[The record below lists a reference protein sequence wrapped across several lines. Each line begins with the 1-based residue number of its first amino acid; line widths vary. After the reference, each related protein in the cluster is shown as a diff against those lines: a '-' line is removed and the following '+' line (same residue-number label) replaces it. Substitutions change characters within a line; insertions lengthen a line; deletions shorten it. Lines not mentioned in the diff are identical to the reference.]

1 MIVQSLMRLSTT
13 ARSTGHGPSEGTGA
27 RVSDCSARNRL
38 RREMVMNNRDKS
50 DESPAEKKAR
60 DVAAKLDETAEPMA
74 GTSDMESHAAVGYT
88 EQNVEAR
95 AQNAA
100 EEEGVT
106 LHRNPDGSH
115 TAIDESKAAEA
126 TPSPG
131 SDSPGTENSGT
142 ERSGSSGASVAPGM
156 GAAVGT
162 TSEPDDIDS
171 VPGMGNAV
179 GSTAEGGAAST
190 AAAATSAGSTTAG
203 NASATATD
211 DTEAGQ
217 VSAAGDGQKPAGEA
231 ATDELDQADVVKIL
245 RGGDSVMLATALADG
260 KILAH
265 PMAPQQVTEDADVWF
280 FLALDGDQAKALQTN
295 PEVNLSIA
303 EAGNWLSVAGR
314 VEFVDDEAKVDDL
327 WSDSAKAWFDDRRDP
342 NLGLVKV
349 ITHSAQ
355 HWGLPGGKAS
365 GLFRMVKS
373 KIAGDRPAG
382 GTKTTEL

>member
-1 MIVQSLMRLSTT
+1 
-13 ARSTGHGPSEGTGA
+13 
-27 RVSDCSARNRL
+27 
-38 RREMVMNNRDKS
+38 MVMNNRDKS
-50 DESPAEKKAR
+50 DESPAEEKAR
-60 DVAAKLDETAEPMA
+60 DIASALDEATEPLG
-74 GTSDMESHAAVGYT
+74 GTSSMESHAEVGYT
-88 EQNVEAR
+88 ENNVEER
-95 AQNAA
+95 AQNTAA
-100 EEEGVT
+100 EEGVT

-126 TPSPG
+126 TPS
-131 SDSPGTENSGT
+131 SGTENSGDT
-142 ERSGSSGASVAPGM
+142 DASLAPGM
-156 GAAVGT
+156 GASVG
-162 TSEPDDIDS
+162 
-171 VPGMGNAV
+171 V
-179 GSTAEGGAAST
+179 AST
-190 AAAATSAGSTTAG
+190 ETAV
-203 NASATATD
+203 SATD

-265 PMAPQQVTEDADVWF
+265 PMAPQQVTEEADVWF

-295 PEVNLSIA
+295 PEVNISIA

-314 VEFVDDEAKVDDL
+314 VEFVDDEAKVDEL

-342 NLGLVKV
+342 NLGLMKV
-349 ITHSAQ
+349 VTHSAQ

-373 KIAGDRPAG
+373 KITGDRPSG
-382 GTKTTEL
+382 GTQTTEL

>member
-1 MIVQSLMRLSTT
+1 
-13 ARSTGHGPSEGTGA
+13 
-27 RVSDCSARNRL
+27 
-38 RREMVMNNRDKS
+38 MVMNNRDKR
-50 DESPAEKKAR
+50 DESPAEEKAR
-60 DVAAKLDETAEPMA
+60 DVAATLDEASETFA
-74 GTSDMESHAAVGYT
+74 GTSNVDQGAKVGYT
-88 EQNVEAR
+88 EQNVEER

-100 EEEGVT
+100 EDEGVT

-115 TAIDESKAAEA
+115 TAIDESKAAEVTPRTGSKDSGVA
-126 TPSPG
+126 SSTPSG
-131 SDSPGTENSGT
+131 SAP
-142 ERSGSSGASVAPGM
+142 SSTAPGM
-156 GAAVGT
+156 GASVGT

-171 VPGMGNAV
+171 APGMGNAV
-179 GSTAEGGAAST
+179 ASTVEGGAAST
-190 AAAATSAGSTTAG
+190 AAAASATGSAPTS
-203 NASATATD
+203 NASSSDHTVGTD

-217 VSAAGDGQKPAGEA
+217 VSAVGDGQKPAGEA

-265 PMAPQQVTEDADVWF
+265 PMAPQEVTEDADVWF

-295 PEVNLSIA
+295 PEVNISIA
-303 EAGNWLSVAGR
+303 EAGNWLSAAGR

-342 NLGLVKV
+342 NLGLIKV

-365 GLFRMVKS
+365 GLLKMIKS
-373 KIAGDRPAG
+373 KITGERPGGG
-382 GTKTTEL
+382 GTQTTEL

>member
-1 MIVQSLMRLSTT
+1 
-13 ARSTGHGPSEGTGA
+13 
-27 RVSDCSARNRL
+27 
-38 RREMVMNNRDKS
+38 MNNRDKS
-50 DESPAEKKAR
+50 DESPAEEKAR
-60 DVAAKLDETAEPMA
+60 DVAAKLDETAEPLA
-74 GTSDMESHAAVGYT
+74 GTSDMESHAEVGYT

-115 TAIDESKAAEA
+115 TAIDESKAAEV
-126 TPSPG
+126 TPS
-131 SDSPGTENSGT
+131 
-142 ERSGSSGASVAPGM
+142 SGSKDSGVASSTAPGGAPSSTAPGAGAAVGSTAGASDDSRRNSKPSVAPGM
-156 GAAVGT
+156 GASVGT
-162 TSEPDDIDS
+162 TSDPDDVDS

-190 AAAATSAGSTTAG
+190 AAAASATGSTSAGD
-203 NASATATD
+203 ASANATD

-231 ATDELDQADVVKIL
+231 ATDQLDQADVVKIL

-265 PMAPQQVTEDADVWF
+265 PMAPQEVTEDADVWF
-280 FLALDGDQAKALQTN
+280 FLALDGDQAKALRTN
-295 PEVNLSIA
+295 PEVNISIA

-327 WSDSAKAWFDDRRDP
+327 WSDSDKAWFDDRRDP
-342 NLGLVKV
+342 NLGLIKV

-373 KIAGDRPAG
+373 KITGDRPAG
-382 GTKTTEL
+382 GTQTTEL

>member
-1 MIVQSLMRLSTT
+1 MTVQAFDAPAVHGSRATVT
-13 ARSTGHGPSEGTGA
+13 ARTN
-27 RVSDCSARNRL
+27 DCSARNRL

-50 DESPAEKKAR
+50 DESSAEAKAR
-60 DVAAKLDETAEPMA
+60 DVAAKLDEAAEPLA
-74 GTSDMESHAAVGYT
+74 GTSNMNSHAEVGYT

-115 TAIDESKAAEA
+115 TAVDDSKVAEA
-126 TPSPG
+126 TSSSESKYSESP
-131 SDSPGTENSGT
+131 
-142 ERSGSSGASVAPGM
+142 AP
-156 GAAVGT
+156 AR
-162 TSEPDDIDS
+162 
-171 VPGMGNAV
+171 
-179 GSTAEGGAAST
+179 TA
-190 AAAATSAGSTTAG
+190 
-203 NASATATD
+203 ATD

-217 VSAAGDGQKPAGEA
+217 VSTIGDGPAPAGEA

-265 PMAPQQVTEDADVWF
+265 PMAPQEVTEDADVWF

-295 PEVNLSIA
+295 PEVNISIA

-314 VEFVDDEAKVDDL
+314 VEFVDDETKVDEL
-327 WSDSAKAWFDDRRDP
+327 WSDSATAWFDDRRDP
-342 NLGLVKV
+342 NLGLIKV
-349 ITHSAQ
+349 VTHSAQ
-355 HWGLPGGKAS
+355 HWGLPGGKAA

-373 KIAGDRPAG
+373 KITGDRPAG
-382 GTKTTEL
+382 GTQTTEL

>member
-1 MIVQSLMRLSTT
+1 
-13 ARSTGHGPSEGTGA
+13 
-27 RVSDCSARNRL
+27 
-38 RREMVMNNRDKS
+38 MNNRDKS
-50 DESPAEKKAR
+50 DESPAEEKAR
-60 DVAAKLDETAEPMA
+60 DVAAKLDETAEPLA
-74 GTSDMESHAAVGYT
+74 GTSDMESHAEVGYT

-115 TAIDESKAAEA
+115 TAIDESKAAEV
-126 TPSPG
+126 TPS
-131 SDSPGTENSGT
+131 
-142 ERSGSSGASVAPGM
+142 SGSKDSGVASSTAPGGAPSSTAPGAGAAVGSPAGAGDDSHRNSEASVAPGM
-156 GAAVGT
+156 GASVGT
-162 TSEPDDIDS
+162 TSHPDDVDS

-190 AAAATSAGSTTAG
+190 AAAASATGSSSVGNASGTGSSSAG
-203 NASATATD
+203 NASANATD

-265 PMAPQQVTEDADVWF
+265 PMAPQEVTEDADVWF
-280 FLALDGDQAKALQTN
+280 FLALDGDQAKALRTN
-295 PEVNLSIA
+295 PEVNISIA

-327 WSDSAKAWFDDRRDP
+327 WSDSDKAWFDDRRDP
-342 NLGLVKV
+342 NLGLIKV

-373 KIAGDRPAG
+373 KITGDRPAG
-382 GTKTTEL
+382 GTQTTEL